1 MGKIAILPDILCNQI
16 AAGEVVERPAAVVKE
31 LMENCIDA
39 GGTRIQVALLEAGR
53 KEIRVVD
60 DGAGMEPDD
69 ALLALE
75 RHATSK
81 LRTSADLQA
90 IRSLGFRGEALP
102 SIAAVSR
109 FQLITR
115 EPQALSATQIQVEGG
130 RITDVRE
137 VGAPTGTTVLVRDL
151 FFNLPARRKFL
162 RSVTTELAHI
172 HDQFLRCALAHPSI
186 QLRLNHQGRVTHDFP
201 RCDERR
207 QRLVQ
212 VFGPRLGEALKPVS
226 FQREGLCIHGL
237 IGPPELQ
244 KADTGSLFLYVNDR
258 PVRDRALNQ
267 AILSAYD
274 TLLPRGR
281 FPLAVLFIELAAEQ
295 VDVNVHPTKREV
307 RFRRPHEVFTGVR
320 AALAGA
326 LDEMRDLGWKRPF
339 FPGSDAVTS
348 GPDRAIREGQQQLPA
363 WTPVIDTETGPPT
376 AASAHPDAAA
386 EAFPAAGAAAEGAV
400 EGLGPPTRFADLP
413 VLGQLD
419 NAYILLQAPDGLIF
433 IDQHAAH
440 ERVLFE
446 QLAVAGSGGG
456 QRLGQP
462 LVVELLPLEAV
473 QLAGAIPQLREIG
486 LEIESFGG
494 ASFLIHTL
502 PGPLD
507 RCPPERLIAD
517 LLAGGALKEGALKL
531 ELLAALAKTAACHHA
546 IRAGQRLAAPEIQQ
560 LLKQLDRAR
569 VCSTCPHGRPLW
581 WKLTHAEIERIFKR
595 T

>member
-31 LMENCIDA
+31 LLENSIDA
-39 GGTRIQVALLEAGR
+39 GGTRIQVALMDAGR

-60 DGAGMEPDD
+60 NGAGMEPDD

-109 FQLITR
+109 FQLTTR
-115 EPQALSATQIQVEGG
+115 DPEALSATQIQVEGG
-130 RITDVRE
+130 RITEVRE
-137 VGAPTGTTVLVRDL
+137 VGAPTGTTVMVRDL

-162 RSVTTELAHI
+162 RSVSTELAHI

-186 QLRLNHQGRVTHDFP
+186 QWRLNHQGRVTHDFP

-207 QRLVQ
+207 QRLAQ

-226 FQREGLCIHGL
+226 FQQEGLRIHGL

-281 FPLAVLFIELAAEQ
+281 FPLALLFIELAAEQ

-326 LDEMRDLGWKRPF
+326 LEEMSNLGWKRPF

-348 GPDRAIREGQQQLPA
+348 GPDRTIREGQQSLPA
-363 WTPVIDTETGPPT
+363 WTPVIDPETGPP
-376 AASAHPDAAA
+376 AAAPAPPGAAA
-386 EAFPAAGAAAEGAV
+386 EAFPAASAAV
-400 EGLGPPTRFADLP
+400 ESAVPDLAVPTRFADLP

-419 NAYILLQAPDGLIF
+419 NAYLLLQAPDGLIF

-440 ERVLFE
+440 ERILFE
-446 QLAVAGSGGG
+446 QLAAAGSGGG
-456 QRLGQP
+456 QRLSQP

-473 QLAGAIPQLREIG
+473 QIASAIPQLREIG
-486 LEIESFGG
+486 LEIEPFGG

-507 RCPPERLIAD
+507 RCPPERLMAD
-517 LLAGGALKEGALKL
+517 LLAGGALKEGAPKL
-531 ELLAALAKTAACHHA
+531 ELLAALTKTAACHHA
-546 IRAGQRLAAPEIQQ
+546 IRAGQRLAAPEIQE